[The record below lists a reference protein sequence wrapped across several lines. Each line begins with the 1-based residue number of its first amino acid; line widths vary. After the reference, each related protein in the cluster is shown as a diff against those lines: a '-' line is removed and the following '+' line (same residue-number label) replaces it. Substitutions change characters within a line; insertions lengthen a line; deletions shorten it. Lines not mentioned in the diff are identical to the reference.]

1 MSGDAYEAMKQE
13 DRAGGIA
20 AVARKHTQKQGM
32 EVSALIF
39 QYNSSFAMK
48 RNLP

>member
-1 MSGDAYEAMKQE
+1 MKRE
-13 DRAGGIA
+13 DRAEMA

-39 QYNSSFAMK
+39 Q
-48 RNLP
+48 